1 MATKVYGI
9 YGRTTVEINLPVGK
23 AMLPLTF
30 ERGCLDRKNFRPA
43 TYITSKKYIQDMIEN
58 SNLFGKSIKLVK
70 VYGNEPAVEQKSA
83 TKAATVKKQS
93 AGTQATTDKGKK
105 AAETSKAESTE
116 ETVSNEPEGNAD
128 GITDYPDVTSKEEA
142 IAVLKSLGAKA
153 TDFKDEDALPALMAK
168 YKVTFSN
175 FSL

>member
-23 AMLPLTF
+23 ATLPLIF

-43 TYITSKKYIQDMIEN
+43 TFITSKKYIQDMIEN
-58 SNLFGKSIKLVK
+58 SNMFGKSIILVK
-70 VYGNEPAVEQKSA
+70 VYGNEQAAERKPAKSE
-83 TKAATVKKQS
+83 TKKQTDRTS
-93 AGTQATTDKGKK
+93 AASK
-105 AAETSKAESTE
+105 AKEVANTSKSKEAEDTE
-116 ETVSNEPEGNAD
+116 TGAEGNAD
-128 GITDYPDVTSKEEA
+128 GTIDYPDVTSKEEA

-153 TDFKDEDALPALMAK
+153 TDFKDDDALPALMAK